1 MKKRTYTN
9 KNTASRGSAGQP
21 DISDA
26 LRSDP
31 ALSAFTFDGPY
42 SVTDGYDL
50 LDSMCCVDNGR
61 YYETPIDW
69 KGLTRAF
76 AQSPLHQSALYF
88 KRNVLTGCYIPHPLL
103 SRQAFSAFALDWFV
117 FGNAYLERR
126 SNLLGAPLKLQHVP
140 ALNTRRGS
148 DLDTYWFIR
157 QWKDEYEFKTGQICH
172 IMNPDIHQEIYGMPE
187 YMGALLSASLSH
199 SADRFR
205 KLYYDNGSHAGC
217 ILYVGSEKVDQE
229 SIKVVQKTLS
239 QARGKGSFKNVLIHA
254 PGGGKDGVQLL
265 PFSQI
270 SAKDEFL
277 NIKSATRNDLRD
289 AHRIPPQLMGAMP
302 EGNGSLGDVEKAARV
317 FAINEMLPVME
328 AMKGVNDW
336 LGQEVIRFNPYALL
350 VDE

>member
-1 MKKRTYTN
+1 MTKRRYNN
-9 KNTASRGSAGQP
+9 KHTVSNGSSGQT
-21 DISDA
+21 DIADT
-26 LRSDP
+26 LKGDP
-31 ALSAFTFDGPY
+31 SLSAFTFDGPY
-42 SVTDGYDL
+42 SVTDAYDL

-61 YYETPIDW
+61 YYETPVDW
-69 KGLTRAF
+69 KGFTRAF
-76 AQSPLHQSALYF
+76 SQSPLHQSALYF
-88 KRNVLTGCYIPHPLL
+88 KRNVLTGCFIPHPLL

-126 SNLLGAPLKLQHVP
+126 TNRLGGPLKLQHVP

-157 QWKDEYEFKTGQICH
+157 QWKDEHEFKAGEVCH
-172 IMNPDIHQEIYGMPE
+172 VMNPDIHQEIYGMPE
-187 YMGALLSASLSH
+187 YMAALLSASLSH
-199 SADRFR
+199 SADKFR

-217 ILYVGSEKVDQE
+217 ILYVGASQVDPE

-239 QARGKGSFKNVLIHA
+239 EARGKGAFKNVLIHA

-277 NIKSATRNDLRD
+277 NIKSATRSDLRD
-289 AHRIPPQLMGAMP
+289 AHRIPPQLMGSMP
-302 EGNGSLGDVEKAARV
+302 EGTGSLGDIEKAARV

-328 AMKGVNDW
+328 AMKSVNDW
-336 LGQEVIRFNPYALL
+336 LGMDVIRFNSYALL
-350 VDE
+350 EDK

>member
-1 MKKRTYTN
+1 
-9 KNTASRGSAGQP
+9 
-21 DISDA
+21 
-26 LRSDP
+26 
-31 ALSAFTFDGPY
+31 
-42 SVTDGYDL
+42 
-50 LDSMCCVDNGR
+50 
-61 YYETPIDW
+61 
-69 KGLTRAF
+69 
-76 AQSPLHQSALYF
+76 
-88 KRNVLTGCYIPHPLL
+88 
-103 SRQAFSAFALDWFV
+103 
-117 FGNAYLERR
+117 
-126 SNLLGAPLKLQHVP
+126 
-140 ALNTRRGS
+140 
-148 DLDTYWFIR
+148 
-157 QWKDEYEFKTGQICH
+157 
-172 IMNPDIHQEIYGMPE
+172 MNPDIHQEIYGMPE

-199 SADRFR
+199 SADKFR

-350 VDE
+350 KDE

>member
-1 MKKRTYTN
+1 MKKRTYKN
-9 KNTASRGSAGQP
+9 KHTASSGSAGQP

-126 SNLLGAPLKLQHVP
+126 SNRLGAPLKLQHVP

-157 QWKDEYEFKTGQICH
+157 QWKDEYEFK
-172 IMNPDIHQEIYGMPE
+172 
-187 YMGALLSASLSH
+187 
-199 SADRFR
+199 
-205 KLYYDNGSHAGC
+205 
-217 ILYVGSEKVDQE
+217 
-229 SIKVVQKTLS
+229 
-239 QARGKGSFKNVLIHA
+239 
-254 PGGGKDGVQLL
+254 PGR
-265 PFSQI
+265 
-270 SAKDEFL
+270 
-277 NIKSATRNDLRD
+277 SAT
-289 AHRIPPQLMGAMP
+289 
-302 EGNGSLGDVEKAARV
+302 S
-317 FAINEMLPVME
+317 
-328 AMKGVNDW
+328 
-336 LGQEVIRFNPYALL
+336 
-350 VDE
+350 

>member
-1 MKKRTYTN
+1 MLAIINEPLGGRVAAAGLLWSSDEEAHLQN
-9 KNTASRGSAGQP
+9 KHTASSGSAGQP

-126 SNLLGAPLKLQHVP
+126 SNRPGDPLKLKHVP
-140 ALNTRRGS
+140 ALNTRREATLIPTGLSGS
-148 DLDTYWFIR
+148 GR
-157 QWKDEYEFKTGQICH
+157 
-172 IMNPDIHQEIYGMPE
+172 MNTSSRR
-187 YMGALLSASLSH
+187 A
-199 SADRFR
+199 
-205 KLYYDNGSHAGC
+205 
-217 ILYVGSEKVDQE
+217 
-229 SIKVVQKTLS
+229 
-239 QARGKGSFKNVLIHA
+239 
-254 PGGGKDGVQLL
+254 
-265 PFSQI
+265 
-270 SAKDEFL
+270 
-277 NIKSATRNDLRD
+277 KSAT
-289 AHRIPPQLMGAMP
+289 
-302 EGNGSLGDVEKAARV
+302 S
-317 FAINEMLPVME
+317 
-328 AMKGVNDW
+328 
-336 LGQEVIRFNPYALL
+336 
-350 VDE
+350 